1 MNTIPATTAT
11 PLALKHHHGAI
22 SVPDLDA
29 AIAWYARVFGFAVEA
44 RFHVA
49 AIPAEV
55 AMLRRADMRIEI
67 FAAANAAPL
76 PPERRFPDTDIRT
89 LGTKH
94 LAFAV
99 PDIDAAAAF
108 LRNQQVD
115 IVWVKRFAW
124 GANIF
129 LRDMAGNLLELV
141 EDAET

>member
-1 MNTIPATTAT
+1 MNTTPATIAT

-29 AIAWYARVFGFAVEA
+29 AIAWYARIFGFTVET

-55 AMLRRADMRIEI
+55 AMLRRESMRIEV

-76 PPERRFPDTDIRT
+76 PPERRFPDTDILT
-89 LGTKH
+89 HGTKH

-99 PDIDAAAAF
+99 PDINAAAEF
-108 LRNQQVD
+108 LRNQKVN
-115 IVWVKRFAW
+115 IVWIKRFAW